1 MLFLFST
8 DSVFASH
15 VPDVSAIPLCEKK
28 KKKMKKKRW
37 KGIGRKKKKSSDKLS
52 LIFSIRFY
60 DTF

>member
-28 KKKMKKKRW
+28 NEKKEREGEREKE
-37 KGIGRKKKKSSDKLS
+37 KKSSGNLS
-52 LIFSIRFY
+52 LLFSIRFY

>member
-28 KKKMKKKRW
+28 KKRKKRE
-37 KGIGRKKKKSSDKLS
+37 GRGEGERKKKSSDNLS
-52 LIFSIRFY
+52 LLFSIRFY

>member
-28 KKKMKKKRW
+28 KKKMKKKRG
-37 KGIGRKKKKSSDKLS
+37 KGRGRKKKKSSDKLS
-52 LIFSIRFY
+52 LLFRIILYF
-60 DTF
+60 TF

>member
-28 KKKMKKKRW
+28 KKKRKKRE
-37 KGIGRKKKKSSDKLS
+37 GRGEGERKKKKP
-52 LIFSIRFY
+52 R
-60 DTF
+60 